1 MADIDVFNE
10 LSEDISEE
18 LHELTELLSIA
29 NSSDSIVVIWDISS
43 QMELNEVT
51 KSTNSAHVKLLLLW
65 LVTVS
70 ILSVTVSIE
79 DVIVCSLD
87 ILFLILAWVN
97 SVEGLSVFVV
107 EGWMVDTLVQV
118 VLCES
123 DVEVSKVVD
132 VDSEFEEDDMN
143 GVSVS
148 LNVWDGDAVVELDV
162 EKEVTVEDGKLDKD
176 VKSEDVEAVI
186 DCELDV
192 DILAVVESRVVEI
205 SVVFGGNFVEE
216 LVEDGKLDKD
226 VKLGDVEAVI
236 DCELD
241 VDILAVVE

>member
-51 KSTNSAHVKLLLLW
+51 KSTNSVHVKLLLLW

-176 VKSEDVEAVI
+176 VK
-186 DCELDV
+186 
-192 DILAVVESRVVEI
+192 
-205 SVVFGGNFVEE
+205 
-216 LVEDGKLDKD
+216 
-226 VKLGDVEAVI
+226 
-236 DCELD
+236 
-241 VDILAVVE
+241 